1 MRKWLNWLERKLYR
15 FNIPPIMKY
24 IVFAMGGVFVLDLM
38 LSMTT
43 AYTTRLNLTA
53 YLVLDISSVL
63 QGQVWRLITW
73 LFVPQQD
80 NLLWMLLS
88 LYFYY
93 MIGTTLENRWGAR
106 RFLIY
111 YVIGALANIAGA
123 FIAHAI
129 TGYGYGVN
137 TYLYYSLF
145 LAFAALYPD
154 MQFMLFFFLPVKAK
168 WLAAIDLLYFLL
180 AIITGGTS
188 LRMAALASLVNV
200 ALFFGEDLYQMARR
214 TYFQWQRRR
223 QFRG

>member
-168 WLAAIDLLYFLL
+168 WLAALDLVYFLL
-180 AIITGGTS
+180 AIITGSTS

-200 ALFFGEDLYQMARR
+200 ALFFGEDIYQLGRR
-214 TYFQWQRRR
+214 AYFQWQRNKQWR
-223 QFRG
+223 Q

>member
-1 MRKWLNWLERKLYR
+1 MRKWLNFLERKLYR
-15 FNIPPIMKY
+15 YNIPPIMKY
-24 IVFAMGGVFVLDLM
+24 IVMAMGGVFVVDLFT
-38 LSMTT
+38 SMTT
-43 AYTTRLNLTA
+43 AYTTRLNLISFLTLNIP
-53 YLVLDISSVL
+53 LVLR
-63 QGQVWRLITW
+63 GQIWRLLTW

-80 NLLWMLLS
+80 SLLWMALS

-123 FIAHAI
+123 FIAHAL
-129 TGYGYGVN
+129 TGYGYGTNV
-137 TYLYYSLF
+137 YLYYSLF
-145 LAFAALYPD
+145 IAFAALYPD
-154 MQFMLFFFLPVKAK
+154 MQFMLVTGTTSLR
-168 WLAAIDLLYFLL
+168 LAAI
-180 AIITGGTS
+180 
-188 LRMAALASLVNV
+188 ASLVNV

>member
-1 MRKWLNWLERKLYR
+1 MKKWLYLLERRLYKY
-15 FNIPPIMKY
+15 NIPPIMKY
-24 IVFAMGGVFVLDLM
+24 IVIAMGGVFALDLFAG
-38 LSMTT
+38 MTT
-43 AYTTRLNLTA
+43 AYTSRFNLVS
-53 YLVLDISSVL
+53 YLTLSIPMVLR
-63 QGQVWRLITW
+63 GQVWRLVTW
-73 LFVPQQD
+73 LFIPQQSSM
-80 NLLWMLLS
+80 LWMLLS

-123 FIAHAI
+123 FIAHAL

-137 TYLYYSLF
+137 TYLYFSLF

-168 WLAAIDLLYFLL
+168 WLAALDLLYFLS
-180 AIITGGTS
+180 AIVMGDAS
-188 LRMAALASLVNV
+188 LRIAAIASLVNV
-200 ALFFGEDLYQMARR
+200 GLFFGEDLYQLARR
-214 TYFQWQRRR
+214 SYFQWQRRR

>member
-168 WLAAIDLLYFLL
+168 WLAALDLVYFLL

-200 ALFFGEDLYQMARR
+200 ALFFGEDIYQLGRR
-214 TYFQWQRRR
+214 AYFQWQRKKQWR
-223 QFRG
+223 Q

>member
-168 WLAAIDLLYFLL
+168 WLAALDLVYFLL

-200 ALFFGEDLYQMARR
+200 ALFFGEDIYQMGRR
-214 TYFQWQRRR
+214 MYFQWQRKKQWR
-223 QFRG
+223 Q

>member
-168 WLAAIDLLYFLL
+168 WLAALDLVYFLL

-200 ALFFGEDLYQMARR
+200 ALFFGEDIYQLGRR
-214 TYFQWQRRR
+214 AYFQWQRNKQWR
-223 QFRG
+223 Q